1 MSLTPQDG
9 DQPPADGQKVICIF
23 GANDP
28 QPGEK
33 LYELARSAGAVLAGL
48 GYVVANGG
56 YGGTMEASAAGAKQA
71 GGRTIGVTCSLWRS
85 RPNRHIDQVIVTGS
99 LFGRLQRLLELGN
112 AGYVVLPGAT
122 GTLAE
127 LAVAWEMMSKGL
139 LGRRPLVCL
148 GRFWR
153 PVIEL
158 MVPQRPECGELV
170 AVADSP
176 QELARHFPAIGR
188 RAV

>member
-1 MSLTPQDG
+1 MTSTGQG
-9 DQPPADGQKVICIF
+9 ADRRDSDRVVCVL
-23 GANDP
+23 GANDAEEG
-28 QPGEK
+28 GE
-33 LYELARSAGAVLAGL
+33 LYELARATGAALAEL

-85 RPNRHIDQVIVTGS
+85 RPNRHIDRLIVTDS
-99 LFGRLQRLLELGN
+99 LPARLAKLLEVGD

-122 GTLAE
+122 GTLVE
-127 LAVAWEMMSKGL
+127 LATAWEMMSKGL
-139 LGRRPLVCL
+139 LARRPLVCM
-148 GRFWR
+148 GHFWR

-158 MVPQRPECGELV
+158 MISQRPGCGELV

-176 QELARHFPAIGR
+176 RELARSFPPVR
-188 RAV
+188 RGGG